1 MTIASAKVAVVG
13 AGCAGLAAARH
24 LTDAG
29 AQVTIFER
37 DAGAGGRMATQ
48 CLHDRSYDHGAQ
60 FFSVREPEF
69 VSTISRLTTSGVAA
83 VWPARWGR
91 FHGSHMSQEEPAE
104 PRFVGVGGMNRIVAA
119 LAEGVVLIPDSDV
132 TDLSRSQGH
141 WIIEVEGRD
150 PAGGFDIVIL
160 AVPAPEAASLLTG
173 IAEFAIDIAAAT
185 YAPCWAVMAEF
196 EMPLPIELD
205 AIRIEDSILAWAARN
220 SSKPGFD
227 QSAETWVLHASPEWS
242 LAYLDEPAE
251 AVREVLLDRFRWV
264 FRFDEAACHATAH
277 RWRYALV
284 QQSAGLPF
292 FWDPGLQIGACGDW
306 CLGPRV
312 EAAFDSGFALAET
325 LIRG

>member
-1 MTIASAKVAVVG
+1 MTIASATVAVVG
-13 AGCAGLAAARH
+13 AGCAGLAAARR

-48 CLHDRSYDHGAQ
+48 HFHERSYDHGAQ
-60 FFSVREPEF
+60 FFSVREPVF
-69 VSTISRLTTSGVAA
+69 LSTISRLTTAGVAA
-83 VWPARWGR
+83 VWPARWGH
-91 FHGSHMSQEEPAE
+91 FYGAHLSQEQHAT
-104 PRFVGVGGMNRIVAA
+104 PRFVGVGGMNRIVTA
-119 LAEGVVLIPDSDV
+119 LAEGIALIPDSEV
-132 TDLSRSQGH
+132 TDLSRSQGQ
-141 WIIEVEGRD
+141 WTIEIRGRD
-150 PAGGFDIVIL
+150 PVGGFDIVLL

-196 EMPLPIELD
+196 EIPLPIEFD
-205 AIRIEDSILAWAARN
+205 AIRIDDSILAWAARN

-227 QSAETWVLHASPEWS
+227 SSTETWVLHASPEWS
-242 LAYLDEPAE
+242 LAYLEEPAE
-251 AVREVLLDRFRWV
+251 AVQDILLDRFRWV
-264 FRFDEAACHATAH
+264 FRFDEVARHATAH
-277 RWRYALV
+277 RWRHALV

-292 FWDPGLQIGACGDW
+292 FWDPGLQIGTCGDW

-312 EAAFDSGFALAET
+312 EAAFDSGFALAEA